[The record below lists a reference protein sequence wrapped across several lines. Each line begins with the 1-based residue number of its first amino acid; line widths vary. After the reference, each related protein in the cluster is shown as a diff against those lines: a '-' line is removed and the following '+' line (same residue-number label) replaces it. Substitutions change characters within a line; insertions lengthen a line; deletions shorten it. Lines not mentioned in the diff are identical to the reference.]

1 MPPPMA
7 KYLTEFLGTG
17 FLVLIIT
24 LAVTQNVSLAPI
36 AIGIGL
42 MTLVYMGGHVSG
54 AHYNP
59 AVTLALTLKG
69 AAPIKQFV
77 PYVAA
82 QCAGALAGAGLGQWL
97 APGKCAPG
105 PVGEHTLG
113 QVFVAEVA
121 FTFLLALTVIQV
133 ATHKATKGNSYY
145 GFAIGAVV
153 LVGAFVIG
161 PVTSAVMNPA
171 VAIGTLVVDKLAGG
185 TGISVLWLYVV
196 STLLGGAIAAGVAR
210 LQGE

>member
-1 MPPPMA
+1 MA

-24 LAVTQNVSLAPI
+24 LAVTQNVTLAPV
-36 AIGIGL
+36 AIGVGL
-42 MTLVYMGGHVSG
+42 MALVYMGGHLSG

-69 AAPIKQFV
+69 AAPARQAV
-77 PYVAA
+77 PYIVA
-82 QCAGALAGAGLGQWL
+82 QCAGALAGAGLAQWL

-105 PVGEHTLG
+105 PVGGHTLA
-113 QVFVAEVA
+113 QVFVGEVA

-133 ATHKATKGNSYY
+133 ATHKTTKGNSYF
-145 GFAIGAVV
+145 GLAIGAVV

-171 VAIGTLVVDKLAGG
+171 VAIGTLVVDRLAGG
-185 TGISVLWLYVV
+185 TGIGVLWVYVV
-196 STLLGGAIAAGVAR
+196 STLLGGILAAGVAR

>member
-1 MPPPMA
+1 MS

-17 FLVLIIT
+17 FLVLIIA
-24 LAVTQNVSLAPI
+24 LAVTQNVALAPV

-42 MTLVYMGGHVSG
+42 MCLVYMGGHISG

-69 AAPIKQFV
+69 ASPAKQFV
-77 PYVAA
+77 PYVVM
-82 QCAGALAGAGLGQWL
+82 QCLGALAGAGLAQWL

-105 PVGEHTLG
+105 PVGDHTTS
-113 QVFVAEVA
+113 QVFIGEVV

-145 GFAIGAVV
+145 GFAIGGVV

-171 VAIGTLVVDKLAGG
+171 VAIGTLVVDRLAGG
-185 TGISVLWLYVV
+185 TGISALWIYLVA
-196 STLLGGAIAAGVAR
+196 TLLGGVLAAGVAR
-210 LQGE
+210 VQGE